1 MSVAA
6 LIVRIASAVV
16 VAQPG
21 YTDAYYYSAVAS
33 RLAHGDGLTADF
45 IWNFLEAPSF
55 AHLPVAS
62 HRFWVPLATTLQ
74 AGGITLLGGLL
85 GEFRAAQ
92 AAVIAV
98 AAFLPAATYAAARS
112 LDVSSRYALA
122 AAAAVGLGGIFAPGL
137 VATDAFAPAALIGT
151 LFFIAFAR
159 AARGSV
165 VGGALAGLLV
175 GILYL
180 ARSEGA
186 LFGVPLVALAIRRET
201 RFAGA
206 IGSLAALVIGGAWFA
221 RDLSLGTGD
230 LLFRTVLLVRYE
242 DFFAVGGSTGLGGVI
257 GPTDRL
263 SAFLSAWPA
272 VLAAKG
278 SALATNLITAV
289 FAFVVLI
296 GPLTAAAAW
305 WLRARPHVRAW
316 AQLLVFVFLVESL
329 VFTLHS
335 TRGSYF
341 HSLAAFFPFG
351 IALAAAGA
359 ERLAFT
365 RGQGV
370 LAAWIAGALVLTAAM
385 SIGAIV
391 QWDATF
397 NAAAGLR
404 AAALDA
410 IPAGPFMAIDAAAW
424 RSLSGRP
431 VIVTPAEPASS
442 VVRNSVVC
450 EIAHRYGA
458 RALVLEA
465 AHFSGYDSI
474 YNDDVR
480 PSWLGPP
487 TVRDTIKV
495 FPIYADNGCPS
506 EIIR

>member
-1 MSVAA
+1 
-6 LIVRIASAVV
+6 
-16 VAQPG
+16 
-21 YTDAYYYSAVAS
+21 
-33 RLAHGDGLTADF
+33 
-45 IWNFLEAPSF
+45 
-55 AHLPVAS
+55 
-62 HRFWVPLATTLQ
+62 
-74 AGGITLLGGLL
+74 
-85 GEFRAAQ
+85 
-92 AAVIAV
+92 
-98 AAFLPAATYAAARS
+98 
-112 LDVSSRYALA
+112 
-122 AAAAVGLGGIFAPGL
+122 
-137 VATDAFAPAALIGT
+137 
-151 LFFIAFAR
+151 
-159 AARGSV
+159 V

-263 SAFLSAWPA
+263 SAF
-272 VLAAKG
+272 
-278 SALATNLITAV
+278 
-289 FAFVVLI
+289 
-296 GPLTAAAAW
+296 
-305 WLRARPHVRAW
+305 
-316 AQLLVFVFLVESL
+316 
-329 VFTLHS
+329 
-335 TRGSYF
+335 
-341 HSLAAFFPFG
+341 FPFG

-391 QWDATF
+391 EWDATF

-424 RSLSGRP
+424 R
-431 VIVTPAEPASS
+431 
-442 VVRNSVVC
+442 
-450 EIAHRYGA
+450 
-458 RALVLEA
+458 
-465 AHFSGYDSI
+465 
-474 YNDDVR
+474 
-480 PSWLGPP
+480 
-487 TVRDTIKV
+487 
-495 FPIYADNGCPS
+495 
-506 EIIR
+506 